1 MQFRGEACYTQPIS
15 PKLLCSTQSEGRGEV
30 EQSTWSIQ
38 SEQPETMTFDR
49 GAILVHTDPL
59 IQRLIGKLNDEDPVV
74 RRNAAGALRLHG
86 ARALAAVPEL
96 RRLLADRDSRV
107 RNEAQHALDRLERT
121 AA

>member
-1 MQFRGEACYTQPIS
+1 
-15 PKLLCSTQSEGRGEV
+15 
-30 EQSTWSIQ
+30 
-38 SEQPETMTFDR
+38 
-49 GAILVHTDPL
+49 VHTDPL
-59 IQRLIGKLNDEDPVV
+59 IQRLIDKLNDEDPIV

-107 RNEAQHALDRLERT
+107 RDEVQHALERLDRV